1 MKKSIG
7 IILII
12 GIVLTLA
19 LLIGILPSVTDYQA
33 KHRIYTDMQT
43 DLSDVMNANIRIVSV
58 DKHDGGIAYGAGS
71 SGVVIEK
78 TENKYY
84 ALTAFHVLANDEI
97 DYFVV
102 ITPDDPSVFDY
113 KKEHE
118 GAGQEEYYN
127 QLPKVKVEFEKEES
141 DLAVI
146 SFESDKQ
153 ISVVQIAE
161 TMPEKGDR
169 IAVISNPE
177 GEKFVSTYGKIKSS
191 KPENF
196 SFNDDQSDNLVVK
209 HSAYEAPGSS
219 GSAVYNESMELVGIN
234 IGGGRDVF
242 GRFRYGVMIPTDQIN
257 ECISGWQEE
266 K

>member
-1 MKKSIG
+1 M
-7 IILII
+7 
-12 GIVLTLA
+12 
-19 LLIGILPSVTDYQA
+19 
-33 KHRIYTDMQT
+33 
-43 DLSDVMNANIRIVSV
+43 
-58 DKHDGGIAYGAGS
+58 
-71 SGVVIEK
+71 
-78 TENKYY
+78 
-84 ALTAFHVLANDEI
+84 
-97 DYFVV
+97 
-102 ITPDDPSVFDY
+102 
-113 KKEHE
+113 
-118 GAGQEEYYN
+118 
-127 QLPKVKVEFEKEES
+127 
-141 DLAVI
+141 
-146 SFESDKQ
+146 
-153 ISVVQIAE
+153 
-161 TMPEKGDR
+161 
-169 IAVISNPE
+169 ISNPE